1 MDRHRPGGANAR
13 LPAAPGWERPVLT
26 FRAMAAASEADTI
39 IIVGG
44 DALALGTARELCAAA
59 EHRVAVL
66 WPEDAEFA
74 AAVEGVGARFVAG
87 RPESHEGLVRAGV
100 HQVRAILALS

>member
-1 MDRHRPGGANAR
+1 M
-13 LPAAPGWERPVLT
+13 
-26 FRAMAAASEADTI
+26 AASEPAHIPATLIPIGI

-59 EHRVAVL
+59 DHDVAVL
-66 WPEDAEFA
+66 WPENAEFA

-100 HQVRAILALS
+100 H